1 MRVPR
6 TASRQAAESSS
17 GSPSLRAKSFAVPA
31 GTTASGNPA
40 WPAAAATGAM
50 LPSPPAT
57 TTRSAPDSTAAATSS
72 MPNRLTSAPNDA
84 SRSAHSAGSLAP
96 ERSFATSAT
105 RVTTRADPAC
115 VFLDAFDP
123 AMLLAPMG
131 AQARVFVTRKLPGD
145 ALDRLRAEHD
155 VEVWPERLP
164 PPREELMARA
174 PEVEG
179 LLSLLT
185 DPVDAELIQAAP
197 RLRAISNY
205 AVGVDNVDVEAAAAR
220 GIPVGNTPDVLT
232 ESTADLAL
240 ALMLGIARRLAE
252 GEAFVKAGEW
262 ATWEPDLMLG
272 RDLHGATVGIVGHGR
287 IGQAVGRRLEGFGC
301 EVLTNTRTGGVSLEE
316 LLERADFVTL
326 HCPLT
331 PDTRGLI
338 DAGALRRMK
347 PTAYLVNTARG
358 PVVDTEALAAA
369 LAAGELAGAALDV
382 TDPEPL
388 PGDHPLLAAPNLL
401 VVPHIASATHATRGR
416 MADIAVDNLLAGLA
430 GEPMPHSVTP
440 RAP

>member
-1 MRVPR
+1 
-6 TASRQAAESSS
+6 
-17 GSPSLRAKSFAVPA
+17 
-31 GTTASGNPA
+31 
-40 WPAAAATGAM
+40 
-50 LPSPPAT
+50 
-57 TTRSAPDSTAAATSS
+57 
-72 MPNRLTSAPNDA
+72 
-84 SRSAHSAGSLAP
+84 
-96 ERSFATSAT
+96 
-105 RVTTRADPAC
+105 
-115 VFLDAFDP
+115 
-123 AMLLAPMG
+123 MG
-131 AQARVFVTRKLPGD
+131 AQARVFVTRRLPGE
-145 ALDRLRAEHD
+145 ALDRLVAEHD
-155 VEVWPERLP
+155 VEVWPDRLP

-174 PEVEG
+174 PELEG

-185 DPVDAELIQAAP
+185 DPVDAELIEAAP

-205 AVGVDNVDVEAAAAR
+205 AVGVDNVDVEAATAR

-262 ATWEPDLMLG
+262 ATWEPGLMLG

-287 IGQAVGRRLEGFGC
+287 IGQAVARRVEGFGC
-301 EVLTNTRTGGVSLEE
+301 LVLTNTSRGGVPLEE
-316 LLERADFVTL
+316 LLERSDFVTL

-331 PDTRGLI
+331 PETRGLI
-338 DAGALRRMK
+338 DADALRHMK

-358 PVVDTEALAAA
+358 PVVDTDALAHA
-369 LAAGELAGAALDV
+369 LHDGQLAGAALDV

-388 PGDHPLLAAPNLL
+388 PGDHPLLDAPNLL

-430 GEPMPHSVTP
+430 GDPMPHRVE
-440 RAP
+440 